1 MNQLFTCSWKK
12 KTATRNDTPI
22 LWSWVEDHGVRKALF
37 YRPCPSQ
44 EDDLGITV
52 SSGGGK
58 KETARQQQSQE
69 GHLFKCAGIN
79 INHYWRL
86 KSWMILNHTS
96 RQRDIFSENLT
107 YKCHA
112 GTLNHVGVIASKISS
127 PRPGQRVPVHWSLH
141 QRSRSQDVPS
151 FRISNNRCCI
161 GKFIGKMVVPLPLKG

>member
-12 KTATRNDTPI
+12 KQLQEMTLQYFGLGSRIMAFAKLCFT
-22 LWSWVEDHGVRKALF
+22 V
-37 YRPCPSQ
+37 PCPSQ

-141 QRSRSQDVPS
+141 QRSRSQDVPPS
-151 FRISNNRCCI
+151 GSPTTGAALENS
-161 GKFIGKMVVPLPLKG
+161 